1 VRDADWFQSR
11 ACELDAVM
19 RALRV
24 ALTGYYCW
32 VSQKHRHHDYQFLLD
47 SVPART
53 VHEDVL
59 TFVDADA
66 DY

>member
-1 VRDADWFQSR
+1 
-11 ACELDAVM
+11 M